1 MEVKYLAVE
10 IKGEI
15 FVMNDND
22 ELGGLIDGDI
32 PHTVIGRVCT
42 ERCNTTCLHYRGG
55 TCPCKAMKDADGRLR
70 LIRERLMCMRTGQLP
85 RQIWEITRRRRRI
98 IRRR

>member
-1 MEVKYLAVE
+1 MKYLAVE

-32 PHTVIGRVCT
+32 PYTVIGRVCT
-42 ERCNTTCLHYRGG
+42 EGCNTTCLHYRGG
-55 TCPCKAMKDADGRLR
+55 TCPYKTMKDTNGNF
-70 LIRERLMCMRTGQLP
+70 IHVF
-85 RQIWEITRRRRRI
+85 IN
-98 IRRR
+98 

>member
-55 TCPCKAMKDADGRLR
+55 TCRCKAMKDADGI
-70 LIRERLMCMRTGQLP
+70 LIHVFVD
-85 RQIWEITRRRRRI
+85 
-98 IRRR
+98 